1 MKLAL
6 ALATTALGL
15 AAVAAFASP
24 AAAADNCASVKKITD
39 HAICSNPAAAK
50 ADAAMSAAMVALITQ
65 STPADQRVFR
75 DSQSAWLDDRDTDC
89 DYADATEKPAK
100 PAAVAKCVIGE
111 SNERLRF
118 LTGQPDEG
126 PGAASAIV
134 PVMREGQ
141 GFIWSFHF
149 VDPKTPAE
157 TLLNAKLDG
166 DVASLHIGK
175 TGADGN
181 YVDPDDYT
189 DLFDAELKYASPT
202 FMSVAANGA
211 HYSPSDKQ
219 DTPFAYNLN
228 IDMQAGK
235 LLTFADAFSDDAL
248 PPLQA
253 KCMAQLGDFLKPG
266 SDGDK
271 AIVVEDTKTAKTA
284 VADLSWW
291 SFGAKRATI
300 VMDPG
305 DEDPYACHFDY
316 AMLRKIIKPGFPL
329 PK

>member
-1 MKLAL
+1 MKLVVAV
-6 ALATTALGL
+6 TTAALGL
-15 AAVAAFASP
+15 LAATALTSP
-24 AAAADNCASVKKITD
+24 AAAADCASVKNITD
-39 HAICSNPAAAK
+39 HAICVNPEVAK
-50 ADAAMSAAMVALITQ
+50 ADTAMNAAFDALIKQ
-65 STPADQRVFR
+65 SAPADQKVFE
-75 DSQSAWLDDRDTDC
+75 DSQKAWHDDRDTDC
-89 DYADATEKPAK
+89 DYADASDKPAK

-111 SNERLRF
+111 SNERLRY

-126 PGAASAIV
+126 PGATSAIV

-157 TLLNAKLDG
+157 TLLNTKLDG
-166 DVASLHIGK
+166 EVAALHIGK
-175 TGADGN
+175 TGADGIYLDTN
-181 YVDPDDYT
+181 DYT
-189 DLFDAELKYASPT
+189 DNFDAELKYASPT
-202 FMSVAANGA
+202 FMSVAVVGA
-211 HYSPSDKQ
+211 HFSPTDKK
-219 DTPFAYNLN
+219 DTPVVYNLN
-228 IDMQAGK
+228 IDIQAGK

-248 PPLQA
+248 PQLQT

-284 VADLSWW
+284 VSDLSWW
-291 SFGAKRATI
+291 SFGAKQATI

-305 DEDPYACHFDY
+305 DEDPYTCHFDY